1 MVHSCGLKA
10 ISTTQHV
17 PGNRTDSSRSW
28 GLCCRPQTF
37 RPLHGSGPK
46 TIIDYQHF
54 IRLSYKVSGV
64 GRALADSTM
73 PMMELLCAHK
83 KVKITLGKL
92 AAAFGRRTESMHQS
106 QPHSLL
112 RRPPP
117 ALQITKG
124 RLQQAFDMEDSGN
137 QSSKILK
144 GRHSNIFKA
153 STKRGGG
160 PTEQIKSLVSIL
172 FPNRHTVE
180 RAPLPLSILLLTEG
194 I

>member
-1 MVHSCGLKA
+1 MQESKKEFLKVPNSPPWPFPSGTPYQLPKGASRATTTTSHSGVHTITAPWTAMVHSCGLKA

-28 GLCCRPQTF
+28 GLCYRPQTF

-106 QPHSLL
+106 QPHSLC
-112 RRPPP
+112 
-117 ALQITKG
+117 
-124 RLQQAFDMEDSGN
+124 
-137 QSSKILK
+137 
-144 GRHSNIFKA
+144 
-153 STKRGGG
+153 
-160 PTEQIKSLVSIL
+160 
-172 FPNRHTVE
+172 
-180 RAPLPLSILLLTEG
+180 
-194 I
+194 